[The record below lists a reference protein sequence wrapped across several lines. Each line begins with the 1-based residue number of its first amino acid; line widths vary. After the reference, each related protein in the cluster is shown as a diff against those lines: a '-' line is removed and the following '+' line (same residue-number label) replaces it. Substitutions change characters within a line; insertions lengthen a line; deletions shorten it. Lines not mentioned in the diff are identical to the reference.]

1 MAGTTATFSLLVGL
15 LLALSGPSNA
25 STSGISRL
33 RRSTGLIPS
42 VAVAFGLNPPS
53 PPVMTGRQ
61 AAEWSTLA
69 QAADG
74 GSVCTVQRLRGGG
87 AVELTGVNISQICYI

>member
-1 MAGTTATFSLLVGL
+1 MLLSRCSTTLRQSVQLLVGL

-25 STSGISRL
+25 STTRIARP
-33 RRSTGLIPS
+33 TT
-42 VAVAFGLNPPS
+42 VAIAFGFHPPS
-53 PPVMTGRQ
+53 PSVITGRQ

-69 QAADG
+69 QAVDG

-87 AVELTGVNISQICYI
+87 AVELTGESTS

>member
-25 STSGISRL
+25 STSRIARP

-42 VAVAFGLNPPS
+42 VAVAFSPNPPS
-53 PPVMTGRQ
+53 PSVITWRQ
-61 AAEWSTLA
+61 AAEWDTLA
-69 QAADG
+69 QAVEG

-87 AVELTGVNISQICYI
+87 AVELTGENKS

>member
-25 STSGISRL
+25 SMSRIARP
-33 RRSTGLIPS
+33 RRSTGPS
-42 VAVAFGLNPPS
+42 VAVAFSLNTPS
-53 PPVMTGRQ
+53 PSAITWRQ
-61 AAEWSTLA
+61 AAECSTLA
-69 QAADG
+69 QAVDG

-87 AVELTGVNISQICYI
+87 AVELTGENIK